1 MPLARRLL
9 NLCAAIAVAA
19 VLLQARAALAE
30 NWPQW
35 RGAKLDGVSNEKGIP
50 VKWSKTEGV
59 LWRLPMPG
67 QGGSTPIVWDDRIF
81 VTSADGKDLV
91 LICVGTD
98 GKEQWRQ
105 TVATGDRKVR
115 DDEGNAAS
123 PSASTDG
130 KFVWTFMA
138 TGDLACFTVEGQPV
152 WKFNVQDR
160 YGKLKIQFGMTST
173 PVLDGDQ
180 LYLQLIHG
188 EGDPKTREAT
198 VVSLE
203 AATGKEIWHVGRDS
217 DAIDECEHSYASPV
231 IYRDDKQAFLL
242 THGADYIVAHRLE
255 DGKEIW
261 RCGNLNLKTQYNN
274 TLRFVAS
281 PVAVPGMIIV
291 PSAKNGPV
299 LALRPDGEGNITEA
313 KSAYYWMRDRNTPDV
328 PSPLVKDDIVYLCRE
343 NGVLI
348 AVDAA
353 SGKELYQERVH
364 LTRHRASPVFA
375 DGHIYLTGRDGTVNV
390 VAHGPEFK
398 IVATNKLGEEMS
410 ASPAIAN
417 GRIYLRTFD
426 ALYAI
431 GEK

>member
-1 MPLARRLL
+1 MPFGFRSWSVCAFVLFAFLA
-9 NLCAAIAVAA
+9 V
-19 VLLQARAALAE
+19 RAGAAE

-35 RGAKLDGVSNEKGIP
+35 RGAKLDGISNETGLP
-50 VKWSKTEGV
+50 TKWTKTEGV
-59 LWRLPMPG
+59 LWWLPMPG
-67 QGGSTPIVWDDRIF
+67 QGGSTPVVWDDRIF

-98 GKEQWRQ
+98 GKEQWRK

-123 PSASTDG
+123 PSCSTDG
-130 KFVWTFMA
+130 KRVWTFMA
-138 TGDLACFTVEGQPV
+138 TGDLACYSVDGAEV

-160 YGKLKIQFGMTST
+160 YGRLKIQFGMTST
-173 PVLDGDQ
+173 PVLDEGR
-180 LYLQLIHG
+180 LYVQLIHG
-188 EGDPKTREAT
+188 EGNPDTREAT
-198 VVSLE
+198 IVSLD
-203 AATGKEIWHVGRDS
+203 AATGKEIWKVGRES
-217 DAIDECEHSYASPV
+217 DAVAECEHSYASPV
-231 IYRDDKQAFLL
+231 MYRDDKQAFLL

-261 RCGNLNLKTQYNN
+261 RCGNLNLKTRYND

-281 PVAVPGMIIV
+281 PVAVPGMIVV

-299 LALRPDGEGNITEA
+299 LALKPDGEGDITDTKA
-313 KSAYYWMRDRNTPDV
+313 AYHWMRNSNTPDV
-328 PSPLVKDDIVYLCRE
+328 PSPLVKDGIVYLCRE

-348 AVDAA
+348 TVDAA

-364 LTRHRASPVFA
+364 LVRHRASPVYA
-375 DGHIYLTGRDGTVNV
+375 DGHVYLAARDGTINV
-390 VAHGPEFK
+390 VAAGPEFK
-398 IVATNKLGEEMS
+398 IVATNKMGEEMS
-410 ASPAIAN
+410 ASPAISN

-426 ALYAI
+426 ALYAV

>member
-1 MPLARRLL
+1 MPFARRQSIVRVTF
-9 NLCAAIAVAA
+9 A
-19 VLLQARAALAE
+19 AALFVYAAAASAE

-35 RGAKLDGVSNEKGIP
+35 RGAKLDGISHEKGLP
-50 VKWSKTEGV
+50 TKWSKSEGV
-59 LWRLPMPG
+59 LWRVPMPG
-67 QGGSTPIVWDDRIF
+67 QGGSSPVVWEDRIF

-130 KFVWTFMA
+130 KHVWTFMG
-138 TGDLACFTVEGQPV
+138 TGDLACYTVEGAPV

-173 PVLDGDQ
+173 PVLDGER

-188 EGDPKTREAT
+188 EGRPETREAT
-198 VVSLE
+198 VACLD
-203 AATGKEIWHVGRDS
+203 AATGKEVWRVGRDS
-217 DAIDECEHSYASPV
+217 DAFDECEHSYASPV

-255 DGKEIW
+255 DGREIW
-261 RCGNLNLKTQYNN
+261 RCGNLNLKTRYNN

-281 PVAVPGMIIV
+281 PVAVPGMIVV

-299 LALRPDGEGNITEA
+299 LALRPDGKGDITDTEA
-313 KSAYYWMRDRNTPDV
+313 AYHWVRGSNTPDV
-328 PSPLVKDDIVYLCRE
+328 PSPLVVDDIVYLCRE
-343 NGVLI
+343 TGILI

-353 SGKELYQERVH
+353 SGKELYQQRVH
-364 LTRHRASPVFA
+364 LTRHRASPVYA
-375 DGHIYLTGRDGTVNV
+375 DGHVYLTARDGTVNV

-398 IVATNKLGEEMS
+398 IVATNKMGEEMS

-417 GRIYLRTFD
+417 GRIYLRAFD